1 MTDQAFPFKRNYSTS
16 KSIQFSLRT
25 GEFSELAA
33 TASQNL
39 IGSADK
45 EREKR
50 VDCSYEVEVPP
61 AKAWWCPEVQRE
73 SSVATKLKHHRLKP
87 GGVHHFSKESIN
99 LPNFSWR
106 SGVAP

>member
-1 MTDQAFPFKRNYSTS
+1 MTDQVFPFKRNYSTS

-45 EREKR
+45 ERE
-50 VDCSYEVEVPP
+50 
-61 AKAWWCPEVQRE
+61 RE
-73 SSVATKLKHHRLKP
+73 ESRL
-87 GGVHHFSKESIN
+87 
-99 LPNFSWR
+99 
-106 SGVAP
+106 